1 MLQVG
6 FEPNPMHKEVLDST
20 VSALRDSLSTEF
32 DILYNP
38 LNSLNSLDSIF
49 GDNTFPIWIS
59 WESSFSFE
67 MSEFITNFYWFY
79 LILSIAEYLFFLSS
93 FGFLGGTFVMLGG

>member
-32 DILYNP
+32 DIIC
-38 LNSLNSLDSIF
+38 LNYF
-49 GDNTFPIWIS
+49 
-59 WESSFSFE
+59 
-67 MSEFITNFYWFY
+67 FIHNVIYK
-79 LILSIAEYLFFLSS
+79 
-93 FGFLGGTFVMLGG
+93 

>member
-32 DILYNP
+32 DIIC
-38 LNSLNSLDSIF
+38 LNYFFIHNVIYKLDFCKVLSQGSNSY
-49 GDNTFPIWIS
+49 GN
-59 WESSFSFE
+59 
-67 MSEFITNFYWFY
+67 
-79 LILSIAEYLFFLSS
+79 
-93 FGFLGGTFVMLGG
+93 